1 MLTSHLFDIA
11 KNYKISKKKKKTIMK
26 LEKHIEIIFPEY
38 KAKCHANRR
47 NSCIHRGLDEA
58 IFAYSNFKD
67 TIYEIELFL
76 NEHFC
81 NFCSVLEEN

>member
-1 MLTSHLFDIA
+1 
-11 KNYKISKKKKKTIMK
+11 MK

-81 NFCSVLEEN
+81 NFCSVLEENQNVIKYLWLAGFTYYMFE